1 MLQGE
6 EAVSHSEVSRAAEPV
21 SIVEGQPKAPS
32 TSRFSSASPLSWR
45 ILLAVPAAAF
55 VVLGLHFFISKKEP
69 SIETRSYALLIAEF
83 IAVSF
88 VLTALQPFWAG
99 LRRWMR
105 HMCPILTGAI
115 LLLGLWDVVTSGF
128 RLL

>member
-1 MLQGE
+1 MLQDE
-6 EAVSHSEVSRAAEPV
+6 EAVGRSEVSRAAEPV

-69 SIETRSYALLIAEF
+69 PVETHSYTLLFGEF
-83 IAVSF
+83 IGVSI
-88 VLTALQPFWAG
+88 VLTVLQPFWAG

-115 LLLGLWDVVTSGF
+115 FLL
-128 RLL
+128 